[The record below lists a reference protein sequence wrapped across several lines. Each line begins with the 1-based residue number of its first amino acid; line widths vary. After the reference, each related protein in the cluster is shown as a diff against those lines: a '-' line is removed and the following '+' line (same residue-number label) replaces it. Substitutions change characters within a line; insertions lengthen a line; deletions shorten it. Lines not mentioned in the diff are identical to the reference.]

1 MRNYFPST
9 IIKSI
14 KKVIGKG
21 SQQLHEP
28 LFIGNEI
35 NYLKKTIE
43 KNFVS
48 TSGEYVKKFE
58 RYLEK
63 ITKAKYAIAV
73 VNGTEALYI
82 TLKVCGVKNEDE
94 ILVPALTFVGTV
106 NAIVHSGGQP
116 HFIDSNIET
125 LGIDFIKLNNY
136 LDKITIFSN
145 GLTIN
150 KFTKKIIRGIVPVH
164 IFGHPCKID
173 EINKVAKK
181 FNLIV
186 IEDAA
191 EALGSFY
198 KNKHLGTFGV
208 AGCLS
213 FNGNKIITTG
223 GGGAVITNNRK
234 IAKLIKHLTTTAKV
248 NHQWEFI
255 HDKVGYNLRMPNL
268 NAALGLAQIEN
279 LSKFL
284 KAKRILYK
292 KYQKVFDKVEG
303 VSLFKEITNAKSNY
317 WLQTLIL
324 DKKNIKF
331 KNKILKLAHKNSI
344 FIRPAWKL
352 ISDLKP
358 YKKKQKMDLSGAKDI
373 FKRVINIP
381 SGQDLIL

>member
-1 MRNYFPST
+1 MKNYFPSI

-14 KKVIGKG
+14 EKVIGKG
-21 SQQLHEP
+21 SHQLHEP

-35 NYLKKTIE
+35 NYLKKTIK

-48 TSGEYVKKFE
+48 TTGEYVKKFE
-58 RYLEK
+58 RYLEN
-63 ITKAKYAIAV
+63 ITKAKFAIAV
-73 VNGTEALYI
+73 VNGTEALHI
-82 TLKVCGVKNEDE
+82 TLKVCGVKNGDE

-106 NAIVHSGGQP
+106 NAIVHSGGEP

-125 LGIDFIKLNNY
+125 LGIDFLKLNNY
-136 LDKITIFSN
+136 LNKIAIFSN

-223 GGGAVITNNRK
+223 GGGAVITNNRN

-279 LSKFL
+279 LSKFT

-292 KYQKVFDKVEG
+292 KYKKIFDNVER
-303 VSLFKEITNAKSNY
+303 SF
-317 WLQTLIL
+317 
-324 DKKNIKF
+324 
-331 KNKILKLAHKNSI
+331 
-344 FIRPAWKL
+344 FI
-352 ISDLKP
+352 
-358 YKKKQKMDLSGAKDI
+358 
-373 FKRVINIP
+373 
-381 SGQDLIL
+381 

>member
-21 SQQLHEP
+21 PQQLHEP

-63 ITKAKYAIAV
+63 ITKAKFAVAV
-73 VNGTEALYI
+73 VNGTEALHI
-82 TLKVCGVKNEDE
+82 TLKVCGIKNGDE

-150 KFTKKIIRGIVPVH
+150 KFSKKIIRGIVPVH

-223 GGGAVITNNRK
+223 GGGAVITNNSK
-234 IAKLIKHLTTTAKV
+234 LAKRIRHLTTTAKLK
-248 NHQWEFI
+248 HQWEFI
-255 HDKVGYNLRMPNL
+255 HDEVGYNLRMPNL

-279 LSKFL
+279 LSKFI

-292 KYQKVFDKVEG
+292 RYKKIFDNVEG
-303 VSLFKEITNAKSNY
+303 VTLFKEPINAKSNY

-331 KNKILKLAHKNSI
+331 KNKILKLAHKESI
-344 FIRPAWKL
+344 FIRPAWKI

-373 FKRVINIP
+373 YKKVINIP

>member
-1 MRNYFPST
+1 MKTYFPIR
-9 IIKSI
+9 IIESI

-21 SQQLHEP
+21 PQQLHEP

-58 RYLEK
+58 KYLEK

-73 VNGTEALYI
+73 VNGTEALHI
-82 TLKVCGVKNEDE
+82 TLKVCGIKNGDE

-106 NAIVHSGGQP
+106 NAIVHSGGEP

-125 LGIDFIKLNNY
+125 LGIDFVKLNNY
-136 LDKITIFSN
+136 LNKISIFSN
-145 GLTIN
+145 GVTVN
-150 KFTKKIIRGIVPVH
+150 KFTKKIIRAIVPVH

-173 EINKVAKK
+173 EISKLAKK

-191 EALGSFY
+191 EALGSLY
-198 KNKHLGTFGV
+198 MNKHLGTFGV

-223 GGGAVITNNRK
+223 GGGAVITNNSK
-234 IAKLIKHLTTTAKV
+234 LAKRIRHLTTTAKLK
-248 NHQWEFI
+248 HQWEFI
-255 HDKVGYNLRMPNL
+255 HDEVGYNLRMPNL

-279 LSKFL
+279 LSKFI

-292 KYQKVFDKVEG
+292 RYKKIFDNVEG
-303 VSLFKEITNAKSNY
+303 VTLFKEPINAKSNY

-331 KNKILKLAHKNSI
+331 KNKILKLAHKESI
-344 FIRPAWKL
+344 FIRPAWKI

-373 FKRVINIP
+373 YKKVINIP

>member
-1 MRNYFPST
+1 MKNYFPSI

-14 KKVIGKG
+14 EKVIGKG
-21 SQQLHEP
+21 SHQLHEP

-35 NYLKKTIE
+35 NYLKKTIK

-48 TSGEYVKKFE
+48 TTGEYVKKFE
-58 RYLEK
+58 RYLEN
-63 ITKAKYAIAV
+63 ITKAKFAIAV
-73 VNGTEALYI
+73 VNGTEALHI
-82 TLKVCGVKNEDE
+82 TLKVCGVKNGDE

-106 NAIVHSGGQP
+106 NAIVHSGGEP

-125 LGIDFIKLNNY
+125 LGIDFLKLNNY
-136 LDKITIFSN
+136 LNKIAIFSN

-223 GGGAVITNNRK
+223 GGGAVITNNRN

-279 LSKFL
+279 LSKFT

-292 KYQKVFDKVEG
+292 KYQKIFDKVEG

>member
-1 MRNYFPST
+1 MKNYFPSI

-14 KKVIGKG
+14 EKVIGKG
-21 SQQLHEP
+21 SHQLHEP

-35 NYLKKTIE
+35 NYLKKTIK

-48 TSGEYVKKFE
+48 TTGEYVKKFE
-58 RYLEK
+58 RYLEN
-63 ITKAKYAIAV
+63 ITKAKFAIAV
-73 VNGTEALYI
+73 VNGTEALHI
-82 TLKVCGVKNEDE
+82 TLKVCGVKNGDE

-106 NAIVHSGGQP
+106 NAIVHSGGEP

-125 LGIDFIKLNNY
+125 LGIDFLKLNNY
-136 LDKITIFSN
+136 LNKIAIFSN

-223 GGGAVITNNRK
+223 GGGAVITNNRN

-279 LSKFL
+279 LSKFT

-292 KYQKVFDKVEG
+292 KYKKIFDNVEG